1 MEPPKS
7 RWTSVALSL
16 LCAYFKSRNNET
28 VFREKNMQRESVCQL
43 AELML
48 GMGSGPING
57 PRLWTWLPLM
67 LEEKHLSAVMEYTLS
82 LVLRP
87 IDN

>member
-1 MEPPKS
+1 MRYE
-7 RWTSVALSL
+7 SL
-16 LCAYFKSRNNET
+16 
-28 VFREKNMQRESVCQL
+28 CQL

-48 GMGSGPING
+48 GIGSGPING
-57 PRLWTWLPLM
+57 AQLWTWAPLM
-67 LEEKHLSAVMEYTLS
+67 LEEKHLSAVMEYTIS